1 MATKSVT
8 AQLDA
13 ERYAELKEFA
23 ESKEVDGK
31 KLSMEQAASLILN
44 TGLGRT
50 KASKK
55 YQNKRKSENG
65 KAPRAKTAGKAKA
78 SAKAPKAKAAAKAPK
93 AKAKTKGDAPK
104 AKAAS
109 KSAAPAKKSTVKV
122 ERKRAP
128 IAAKKASGA
137 VSRLA
142 PQRPAPAAAGTVNGT
157 PAQTT
162 TEVAQA

>member
-31 KLSMEQAASLILN
+31 KLSMDQAASLILN
-44 TGLGRT
+44 TGLGRA
-50 KASKK
+50 KASRK
-55 YQNKRKSENG
+55 YQDKRKSENS
-65 KAPRAKTAGKAKA
+65 KTPRAKAAPKAKA
-78 SAKAPKAKAAAKAPK
+78 AAKAPKAKAAAKAPK
-93 AKAKTKGDAPK
+93 AKAKAKGDAPK

-109 KSAAPAKKSTVKV
+109 KGAAPAKKSAVKV

-128 IAAKKASGA
+128 IAAKKAGGT

-142 PQRPAPAAAGTVNGT
+142 PQRPAPAAASAVNGT
-157 PAQTT
+157 PAPTT